1 MPQTINYGHSL
12 LLSDDWDL
20 QLDVT
25 GNIATTTGAYAIA
38 QNVANSIRLFTDDA
52 YYEPERGIPHFA
64 LDLSRKPALSV
75 IRSRFQQA
83 AEEWDGVAKAQVID
97 LQIDDN
103 RTLSGDIRLYLNNET
118 TADVAI

>member
-52 YYEPERGIPHFA
+52 SVVEASGHPVKLVSGNRENIKLTTP
-64 LDLSRKPALSV
+64 LDLLV
-75 IRSRFQQA
+75 
-83 AEEWDGVAKAQVID
+83 AESLFRQSH
-97 LQIDDN
+97 
-103 RTLSGDIRLYLNNET
+103 THS
-118 TADVAI
+118 